1 MDEKLNLL
9 IVDDDKMAG
18 QLLAKRLTKL
28 NFFCDFASNGNE
40 CFKYIKEKKY
50 DCILLDIVMPDI
62 SGMEVLK
69 KIREEQNN
77 FELPVIMVTAKD
89 EVSDIV
95 EALRLGANDYLTKPV
110 NMEIAVARIVTQSKI
125 KKLVGENLRSRQV
138 STINTMVTTLNHEI
152 NNPLAIAVGNLSLSK
167 DKIVPARIEKALAAL
182 KRITEIVKKIDR
194 VTKGDME
201 EVQYS
206 SEVNMFNIH
215 DEEKESTDK

>member
-1 MDEKLNLL
+1 MDEKPNLL
-9 IVDDDKMAG
+9 IVDDDKMTG

-28 NFFCDFASNGNE
+28 NFFCDFTSNGNE
-40 CFKYIKEKKY
+40 CFNYIKEKKY

-125 KKLVGENLRSRQV
+125 KKLVGESLKNRQM

-152 NNPLAIAVGNLSLSK
+152 NNPLAIAVGNLSFSK
-167 DKIVPARIEKALAAL
+167 DKIVPERIEKALAAL
-182 KRITEIVKKIDR
+182 KRITVIVKKIDR

-201 EVQYS
+201 EVEYS

-215 DEEKESTDK
+215 DEEKESTD